1 MNQTMDDLST
11 RIQNALVNDPR
22 TKEYGVEVFDN
33 NGVITLT
40 GTAPSID
47 ARDAIEAVVR
57 DVEGVTSVV
66 NEIDVNAA
74 WRS

>member
-57 DVEGVTSVV
+57 DIEGVTSVV

>member
-1 MNQTMDDLST
+1 MDDLST

>member
-11 RIQNALVNDPR
+11 RIQNALMNDPR

>member
-40 GTAPSID
+40 GTVPSVD